1 MNRSLLLIIFIA
13 TSLFADSLGFDMSEL
28 NAFTSDS
35 ITQGT
40 TQSAVAESV
49 SPIFVLFRIIG
60 SLALLSVVIIG
71 VVGALKKTGIG
82 GKFEQSQDSQLE
94 LLDELP
100 TGPGTSV
107 LLVRFG
113 DKVHMLGQ
121 GTASLTPI
129 DSVEGEK
136 ALEIIAES
144 AGGKSVGTFRANLNK
159 YVMNLPK
166 GGSGGKA

>member
-1 MNRSLLLIIFIA
+1 MN
-13 TSLFADSLGFDMSEL
+13 EL
-28 NAFTSDS
+28 NAFTNDS
-35 ITQGT
+35 LIQDATGT
-40 TQSAVAESV
+40 SVEEAV

-60 SLALLSVVIIG
+60 SLALLTVVIIG
-71 VVGALKKTGIG
+71 VVGALKKTGVG
-82 GKFEQSQDSQLE
+82 SKLEQAQNSPLE

-113 DKVHMLGQ
+113 DKVHLLGQ
-121 GTASLTPI
+121 GSSSVTAI

-144 AGGKSVGTFRANLNK
+144 SGGKSVGTFRANLNK